1 MDRIYTHKGW
11 VIAAVVVLVVAL
23 AAVIGIGGCASG
35 TQYGKATPLTT
46 AFADVSTTAAA
57 SAAPRN
63 SSAGA
68 ATGEQV
74 FASNQVTS
82 SDPTAALTALQ
93 QASGQKIISDA
104 QVDIEIKNGQ
114 FQNAFAQAL
123 LIADRYGGYV
133 VSSSSQASGEEGS
146 LKSGSI
152 AIRVPST
159 SFNSALSDAA
169 KIGELKN
176 RQVQTQDVTEEYVD
190 LQARITNSKANVQ
203 AVLALMAKAKTV
215 DEVLQVQQVLT
226 SAQQELEQLEG
237 RQRYLDEH
245 TNYSTLTMSIHEA
258 GAVVTPVASTW
269 GMTQA
274 LKDGLHNL
282 VNAANGIVRGLGVLV
297 PILIVLAIV
306 GYVAYR
312 LWRGA
317 ARRRRARE
325 AARFQA
331 HPQGWTPQPGSSGAA
346 PETPAAAGPGT
357 GGQG

>member
-1 MDRIYTHKGW
+1 MDKIYKHKGW

-23 AAVIGIGGCASG
+23 AAVVGIGGCASG
-35 TQYGKATPLTT
+35 TQFPKSTT
-46 AFADVSTTAAA
+46 LSTAYAAVSTTAAA
-57 SAAPRN
+57 SAPARDA
-63 SSAGA
+63 STGSVAGQ
-68 ATGEQV
+68 EV
-74 FASNQVTS
+74 YASNQVTS
-82 SDPTAALTALQ
+82 SDPSAQLTALQ
-93 QASGQKIISDA
+93 QATGQKIISDA
-104 QVDIEIKNGQ
+104 QVDIEVKNGQ

-133 VSSSSQASGEEGS
+133 VSSNSQASGEEGS

-152 AIRVPST
+152 AIRVLST
-159 SFNSALSDAA
+159 SFNSALGDAS

-176 RQVQTQDVTEEYVD
+176 RQIQTQDVTEEYVD

-203 AVLALMAKAKTV
+203 ALLALMAKAKTV

-258 GAVVTPVASTW
+258 GVVVTAVASTW

-274 LKDGLHNL
+274 LKDALHNL

-297 PILIVLAIV
+297 PILIVIAIV
-306 GYVAYR
+306 GYVAYL

-331 HPQGWTPQPGSSGAA
+331 YPQGWTPQPGSSGTA
-346 PETPAAAGPGT
+346 PEAPAAAGPGVGT
-357 GGQG
+357 QG